1 MPLLVHIIHAIAF
14 PLNKSPGLMI
24 HNCPVCFFKIRNK
37 RGCAVGYKKGEKL
50 KTAFDTYTVEEQ
62 RGAGGSGEVYTVCDS
77 DGLVFAAKILDKGKA
92 SSTRLKRF
100 RNALEF
106 CARGTHPNI
115 VRVLDSGLG
124 KKGAGFYVMPLY
136 AESLRHLISRGIA
149 PERALPYFG
158 QVLDGVEAGH
168 LHRICHLDLKPENL
182 LHDTDHQHLL
192 VADFGTA
199 HLIDEDLLTA
209 AETNKSEQLAKF
221 PYAAPEQKMRGQEVD
236 QRADIYTL
244 GLILNEMFTGGAPQ
258 GTEFQ
263 TIASIS
269 PDYAYLDDL
278 VSQMTSPD
286 PAERPPSIDEIKKQL
301 IARGNEFFSRQ
312 RLNSLRSEVLPES
325 EAGDSFLANPIRII
339 SADYSEGTIS
349 FKLNANPTPNWIAA
363 FKNPRSAFSFY
374 TGAEPETFTFS
385 SDAMNVKLPGDANAR
400 QFVQYTKSYIDLA
413 NAQYRE
419 HVIAFHQRQMQAERE
434 ALRRQV
440 AEEERRLRIL
450 TEIRNAI

>member
-1 MPLLVHIIHAIAF
+1 MLLLVHIVHAIA
-14 PLNKSPGLMI
+14 LHIDKSPGLMI
-24 HNCPVCFFKIRNK
+24 HNCPVCFFKIRDK

-50 KTAFDTYTVEEQ
+50 KTAFDTYSVEEQ

-77 DGLVFAAKILDKGKA
+77 DGLVFVSKILDKGKA
-92 SSTRLKRF
+92 SSAQLEQF
-100 RNALEF
+100 RNAIEF
-106 CARGTHPNI
+106 CARGTHLNI
-115 VRVLDSGLG
+115 VRVLDSGLA
-124 KKGAGFYVMPLY
+124 KKGASFHVMPLY

-149 PERALPYFG
+149 PERVLPYFG

-168 LHRICHLDLKPENL
+168 LNRIWHLDLKPENL
-182 LHDTDHQHLL
+182 LHDADHQHL
-192 VADFGTA
+192 VVTDFGIF

-209 AETNKSEQLAKF
+209 AETNDSEQLANF
-221 PYAAPEQKMRGQEVD
+221 PYAAPEQKARGHEVD
-236 QRADIYTL
+236 QRADIFAL
-244 GLILNEMFTGGAPQ
+244 GLILNEMFTGAAPQ
-258 GTEFQ
+258 SSEFQ

-269 PDYAYLDDL
+269 PAHAYLDDL
-278 VSQMTSPD
+278 VSQMTNPD

-325 EAGDSFLANPIRII
+325 EAGDSFLANPIRIV
-339 SADYSEGTIS
+339 SADYSDGTIF

-374 TGAEPETFTFS
+374 TGAEPETFAFS
-385 SDAMNVKLPGDANAR
+385 GDAMNVKLPGDANAR

-419 HVIAFHQRQMQAERE
+419 HVIAFHQRQMLAERE
-434 ALRRQV
+434 ALRRQL